1 MFKSNFFFRILTAL
15 LILPLFI
22 YILFLNNYLLIFFLI
37 LIFLVS
43 IYELQFLFQ
52 RNLFLLFF
60 LLALI
65 ITSLFLVV
73 LLRGISVM
81 NFYFLIWIMCIAWLT
96 DIGGYIIG
104 NLIKGPKFTKWSPNK
119 TISGLVGSITIS
131 QLSYFILYFSN
142 NIIFT
147 KKIFLIQLILC
158 VVAILGDIFFSY
170 IKRINNIK
178 DYSNLLPGHGGLL
191 DRIDSLIFVVI
202 FSYLF
207 KILDV
212 Y

>member
-1 MFKSNFFFRILTAL
+1 MFKSNFFFRTLTAL

-52 RNLFLLFF
+52 KNLFLLFL

-119 TISGLVGSITIS
+119 TISGLAGSITIS

-147 KKIFLIQLILC
+147 KKIFFIQLILC

-191 DRIDSLIFVVI
+191 DRIDSLIFVII